1 MKKEY
6 TSPIIEVVLF
16 KEEDIITTSCI
27 IGGNQPGDKKIGW
40 GDF

>member
-1 MKKEY
+1 MKQEY

-16 KEEDIITTSCI
+16 KEEDIITTSSI
-27 IGGNQPGDKKIGW
+27 IGGNQPGDKNIGW